1 MKLLKVQYL
10 LSLLFFLLFNAI
22 SDANANDVSVDIK
35 YNDKNGEGKKNLQ
48 KFSFLPFKALG

>member
-22 SDANANDVSVDIK
+22 SDANANDVFVDTI
-35 YNDKNGEGKKNLQ
+35 YDDKNGEGKNNLQ
-48 KFSFLPFKALG
+48 NFSFLPFKALG